1 MTQEKLKNYPSTHDV
16 MNDIESLICH
26 CRYLQLRWKDEYQ
39 YEDRKQYIKSIT
51 ECCDKLGIQLIKAS
65 ETFCQ
70 IQIKFL
76 CGGVPYKSKISLMA
90 SGANYTLECIEK
102 NNPVE

>member
-16 MNDIESLICH
+16 MSDIESLIQH

-51 ECCDKLGIQLIKAS
+51 ECCAKLGFQLIKAS
-65 ETFCQ
+65 ETFSR

-76 CGGVPYKSKISLMA
+76 CDGMLYRSKISLMA